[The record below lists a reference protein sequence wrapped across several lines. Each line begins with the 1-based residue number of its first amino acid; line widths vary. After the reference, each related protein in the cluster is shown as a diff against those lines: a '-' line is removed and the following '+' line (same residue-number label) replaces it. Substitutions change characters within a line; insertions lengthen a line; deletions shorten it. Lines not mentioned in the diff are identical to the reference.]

1 MHLSDC
7 FIQLIAYVSYFR
19 KNAAAKQPS
28 YDQVKADI
36 QRLLTG
42 SEACVRNG
50 LFSREDYDQAR
61 FMVCAWVDETILASS
76 WTHRA
81 MWQREPLQRIY
92 YNTAD
97 AGDEAFE
104 RLNALGLHQRE
115 VREVYYL
122 CLALG
127 FRGRFIH
134 PGDEVLLDQLK
145 SSNLKLL
152 VGSSSGLPSLEKGEL
167 FPGAYPVKG
176 GELAQP
182 RRGFALSPATL
193 TALIAPVALFC
204 LLYLLCRLFLN
215 GITGNFLGA

>member
-1 MHLSDC
+1 MHLTDC
-7 FIQLIAYVSYFR
+7 FIELIAYVSYFQ
-19 KNAAAKQPS
+19 KNVAARQPS

-42 SEACVRNG
+42 SEACVKKG
-50 LFSREDYDQAR
+50 LFPQDEYDQAR
-61 FMVCAWVDETILASS
+61 FMVCAWADETILASN
-76 WTHRA
+76 WTQKA
-81 MWQREPLQRIY
+81 VWQREPLQRIY

-97 AGDEAFE
+97 AGEEAFE

-127 FRGRFIH
+127 FKGRFIH

-152 VGSSSGLPSLEKGEL
+152 VGSSVGLPSLERGEL
-167 FPGAYPVKG
+167 FPGAYPVKVA
-176 GELAQP
+176 EIAQP
-182 RRGFALSPATL
+182 KRRLGLDAVTI
-193 TALIAPVALFC
+193 TALVAPVLLFC
-204 LLYLLCRLFLN
+204 LLYILCRLFLN
-215 GITGNFLGA
+215 GIAGNFLGA